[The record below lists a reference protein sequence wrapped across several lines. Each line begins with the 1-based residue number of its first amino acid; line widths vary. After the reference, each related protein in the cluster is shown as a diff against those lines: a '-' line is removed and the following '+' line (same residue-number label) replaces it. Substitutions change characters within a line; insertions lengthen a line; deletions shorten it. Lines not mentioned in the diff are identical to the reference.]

1 MLDIDYQELF
11 KKVKK
16 IINKRLLDRYVKNF
30 IQYDFTTAS
39 KPGGQ
44 HMQRK
49 YNKIRAKF
57 KLKELENILFKNF
70 DIELNT
76 NQKLLLKEKE
86 KYLITIAEDSRSQF
100 ENKKLATERL
110 LAKIYNFLNELF
122 PPPKFQLMQEPY
134 EAEEKRIKEKK
145 IRSRI
150 KLLRKKIKN
159 ITETEEEQI

>member
-11 KKVKK
+11 KKIKR
-16 IINKRLLDRYVKNF
+16 IINKRLLDRYIKNF
-30 IQYDFTTAS
+30 IQYDITTAS

-49 YNKIRAKF
+49 HNKIRAKF

-86 KYLITIAEDSRSQF
+86 RYLIAIAEDSRSQSQQ
-100 ENKKLATERL
+100 KDCW
-110 LAKIYNFLNELF
+110 
-122 PPPKFQLMQEPY
+122 
-134 EAEEKRIKEKK
+134 
-145 IRSRI
+145 
-150 KLLRKKIKN
+150 
-159 ITETEEEQI
+159 